1 MPSQHLLASLVF
13 SGLTLYMMALLLR
26 WLEARLELEF
36 RGVLVVIPKICDPLI
51 GLMKRVLPPMGPM
64 DFSPM
69 AAVISVYIV
78 RLVLVGY

>member
-1 MPSQHLLASLVF
+1 MSSQHVLASLVF

-26 WLEARLELEF
+26 WLETRLELEF
-36 RGVLVVIPKICDPLI
+36 RGILVVIPKACDPLI

-69 AAVISVYIV
+69 AAVISVYII